1 MFTPIST
8 AKTSTSVAGR
18 LLTTLA
24 STAATAAK
32 PQQRSQ
38 PGTGRRWRTHPLGDA
53 VAHNDRH
60 HNAERQ
66 HEHQK
71 RHIYG
76 RRTIATAEVRRPAR
90 FQIAITD
97 QIEIY
102 FSVVQRKLLTPDDFP
117 NLDVLSPAN
126 AKVPPPLRAGGPPR
140 DAGYRRKSVAATW
153 TYTPVSSAISRPR
166 PRGSGPPF
174 ILPRMKPSSGSA
186 SITSNGALA

>member
-1 MFTPIST
+1 MRITTGTTTRNGNTNTRNGTFT
-8 AKTSTSVAGR
+8 A
-18 LLTTLA
+18 
-24 STAATAAK
+24 
-32 PQQRSQ
+32 
-38 PGTGRRWRTHPLGDA
+38 RT
-53 VAHNDRH
+53 V
-60 HNAERQ
+60 
-66 HEHQK
+66 
-71 RHIYG
+71 
-76 RRTIATAEVRRPAR
+76 ATAEVRRPAR

-126 AKVPPPLRAGGPPR
+126 AEVPPPLRAGGPPR